1 MIVEIRLALE
11 ARHEIVEKNPDLKFA
26 VQDLRN
32 VVDYI
37 GRGGGYSDIRIVTWV
52 HLLMIWSSA
61 GASTSPGR

>member
-11 ARHEIVEKNPDLKFA
+11 ARHEIVKNPDLKFA
-26 VQDLRN
+26 AQDLRN

-37 GRGGGYSDIRIVTWV
+37 GRGGEYSDIRIVTWV